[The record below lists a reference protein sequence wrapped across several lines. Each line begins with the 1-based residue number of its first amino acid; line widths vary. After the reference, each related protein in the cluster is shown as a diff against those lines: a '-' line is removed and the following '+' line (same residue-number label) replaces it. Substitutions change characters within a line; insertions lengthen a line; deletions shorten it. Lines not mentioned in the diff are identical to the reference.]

1 MTTSNTPYAELVD
14 ADLVKLLRDRADFR
28 LEWSS
33 EGTDTEDGALMRQ
46 AVRAIEALEAEV
58 GKWRKNAADATAQV
72 IMDTDRLM
80 ADADRRVEE
89 EREACAKIAEHFTGN
104 LWDADENA
112 LARRITDAIR
122 YRSNATGEDKA
133 PSPVGFSDE
142 EAADWIS
149 TLERSILAIT
159 FEINGEVHNT
169 FHSHIDLVKHAPAL
183 LDVHLSAQR
192 KEMDDGVTAQRTAP
206 SPISQ
211 EGSIAPEALSEAT
224 YSDGTPVKNVQDR
237 NPFLPDEKIP
247 FDRPPVQ
254 TGAVGSVP
262 DNLVLRVG
270 DLLMERVNGPEGVIY
285 RAARDIIAMVLSA
298 SPTPPQAVTDV
309 GGGEPSRAPDGYS
322 TDDEGG
328 LLEDLLDGY
337 DHGAITELTPYWCG
351 ERQWAVVHYDENGF
365 ADHRLFDSQD
375 EARKFRDSTLL
386 TNPNTEERGA
396 VSGQDSGSSNC
407 ALEPTGAGASL
418 SDGGE

>member
-1 MTTSNTPYAELVD
+1 MNHANNLALIEVSKVWEIDGDWMRCRACRAVLIASRDGEP
-14 ADLVKLLRDRADFR
+14 LRHKP
-28 LEWSS
+28 EC
-33 EGTDTEDGALMRQ
+33 
-46 AVRAIEALEAEV
+46 
-58 GKWRKNAADATAQV
+58 KNAAHVHPWSDLRKA
-72 IMDTDRLM
+72 MD
-80 ADADRRVEE
+80 
-89 EREACAKIAEHFTGN
+89 
-104 LWDADENA
+104 
-112 LARRITDAIR
+112 
-122 YRSNATGEDKA
+122 
-133 PSPVGFSDE
+133 
-142 EAADWIS
+142 
-149 TLERSILAIT
+149 
-159 FEINGEVHNT
+159 
-169 FHSHIDLVKHAPAL
+169 
-183 LDVHLSAQR
+183 
-192 KEMDDGVTAQRTAP
+192 VT
-206 SPISQ
+206 
-211 EGSIAPEALSEAT
+211 
-224 YSDGTPVKNVQDR
+224 
-237 NPFLPDEKIP
+237 
-247 FDRPPVQ
+247 PVQ